1 MGILLWVAQI
11 LLAGVFTIS
20 GSGSLTRPIDD
31 LAAVAIWP
39 AEVSPILVRL
49 IGAVELLGAVGLVL
63 PALTRIRPSLTPLAA
78 LGLGTVMVL
87 ATLYNLLHLRWAP
100 VAFNIVLG
108 SIAAFIA
115 WGRTQRKP
123 IAPRRLASGT

>member
-1 MGILLWVAQI
+1 
-11 LLAGVFTIS
+11 
-20 GSGSLTRPIDD
+20 
-31 LAAVAIWP
+31 
-39 AEVSPILVRL
+39 
-49 IGAVELLGAVGLVL
+49 
-63 PALTRIRPSLTPLAA
+63 
-78 LGLGTVMVL
+78 MVL